1 MATKKFIR
9 KITKRNKYSYST
21 VLPKELIKKFSW
33 RDRHKIIIRKYG
45 KNKILIE
52 DWKPK
57 K

>member
-21 VLPKELIKKFSW
+21 VLPKELIDKFSW
-33 RDRHKIIIRKYG
+33 RDRQKIIIRQYG